1 MNYAKKILEKE
12 LTKLTNEH
20 AALLSLQETMKLNG
34 MPVKMEKINEVKQ
47 KIKEIK
53 EWINLKS

>member
-47 KIKEIK
+47 KIKEIR

>member
-1 MNYAKKILEKE
+1 MSYAKKILEKE

-47 KIKEIK
+47 KIKEIR